1 MIKGVIAGNFD
12 VIHPGYVD
20 MFKEMRQHCDVLV
33 VLLHE
38 DPTLE
43 RPNKLKPVLSVAE
56 RVFML
61 KDLKLADDVITYKY
75 EAVLYDLLKL
85 GQFNIRFLG
94 DDYINK
100 PFTGD
105 DLKIPIHYLNRDH
118 GWSTTKF
125 KTLVAN
131 SLKEIDERPW
141 GKYEV
146 LLDTDYCKVKRIY
159 VKPGQKLSYQY
170 HEHRKEFWTVVKGNL
185 SIVLDDLKTFRKA
198 GQSIRIPL
206 GAKHRAWNETDEE
219 VIFIEVQTGTYF
231 GEDDIIRIEDDY
243 GRED

>member
-12 VIHPGYVD
+12 VLHPGYVD

-75 EAVLYDLLKL
+75 EAVLYDLLKI
-85 GQFNIRFLG
+85 GQFDIRFLG

-146 LLDTDYCKVKRIY
+146 LLDAENVKVKRIT
-159 VKPGQKLSYQY
+159 VNPGQRLSYQY
-170 HEHRKEFWTVVKGNL
+170 HHERREEWTVVKGNL
-185 SIVLDDLKTFRKA
+185 TIIFDDDKVFRYPGESIH
-198 GQSIRIPL
+198 IPI
-206 GAKHRAWNETDEE
+206 GYKHRAWNETDEP

-231 GEDDIIRIEDDY
+231 GEDDIIRLEDDY
-243 GRED
+243 ARN